1 MMSSDATAISTDIP
15 EIRVWNRAA
24 QPDWPALKDCDTGI
38 SLIMPDFI
46 WRLFIPVLR
55 IGLATEFIIFRH
67 QNRIRCSI
75 LLVATTLALIAFT
88 AVSAWGADAKRGAE
102 LYQQCK
108 RCHQAG
114 QGAEHRIGPHLNG
127 IFGRRAGSAKDF
139 LYSRAIK
146 DAGSNGLIWTEQTLD
161 AFLAS
166 PATTVPR
173 SRMSFDGMQAA
184 DDRSDLLSWLRT
196 FSGSLADVPA
206 AQPTTTPAQYG
217 LDPKILLVQGDPQY
231 GAYLASE
238 CTTCH
243 RSDGVDAGIP
253 SITSWPVD
261 DFVITLQA
269 YKNGK
274 RVHPTMQMIATR
286 LSDEEIASLATY
298 FRNLNNQP

>member
-1 MMSSDATAISTDIP
+1 MKHNRGGATSKQ
-15 EIRVWNRAA
+15 EIR
-24 QPDWPALKDCDTGI
+24 
-38 SLIMPDFI
+38 
-46 WRLFIPVLR
+46 
-55 IGLATEFIIFRH
+55 H
-67 QNRIRCSI
+67 QYRIRCSV
-75 LLVATTLALIAFT
+75 LLLAPMLALIAFT
-88 AVSAWGADAKRGAE
+88 TVGAWGADAKRGAE
-102 LYQQCK
+102 LYQQCI

-127 IFGRRAGSAKDF
+127 IFGRRAGSVKDF
-139 LYSRAIK
+139 QYSRALK
-146 DAGSNGLIWTEQTLD
+146 DAGSNGLVWTEQTLD
-161 AFLAS
+161 AFLTS
-166 PATTVPR
+166 PANTVPLT
-173 SRMSFDGMQAA
+173 RMSFEGMQAA

-196 FSGSLADVPA
+196 FSGSLADVPV
-206 AQPTTTPAQYG
+206 AQPTSTPAQYG

-243 RSDGVDAGIP
+243 RIDGVDAGIP

-286 LSDEEIASLATY
+286 LSDEEIASLAAY
-298 FRNLNNQP
+298 FRNLNN

>member
-1 MMSSDATAISTDIP
+1 MKHNRGRATSKQ
-15 EIRVWNRAA
+15 ELRNR
-24 QPDWPALKDCDTGI
+24 
-38 SLIMPDFI
+38 
-46 WRLFIPVLR
+46 
-55 IGLATEFIIFRH
+55 
-67 QNRIRCSI
+67 NRIRCGI
-75 LLVATTLALIAFT
+75 LLVLVSTLALIAFT
-88 AVSAWGADAKRGAE
+88 AVGADAKRGAE

-114 QGAEHRIGPHLNG
+114 QGAGHRIGPHLNG
-127 IFGRRAGSAKDF
+127 IFGRRAGSVKDF
-139 LYSRAIK
+139 DYSRALK
-146 DAGSNGLIWTEQTLD
+146 DAGLNGLVWTGQTLD

-173 SRMSFDGMQAA
+173 TRMSFDGMQAA

-196 FSGSLADVPA
+196 FSGSLVNVPA
-206 AQPTTTPAQYG
+206 AQPTTTPAQYD

-231 GAYLASE
+231 GAYLAGE

-274 RVHPTMQMIATR
+274 NVHPTMQMIATR
-286 LSDEEIASLATY
+286 LSDEEIASLAVY
-298 FRNLNNQP
+298 FQNLNNQP